1 MAIPPL
7 RNSPV
12 AFASC
17 HSTFLFLSFL
27 CTSAWRFVRT
37 WPCALCRLFLFLSPL
52 PRRFCLSLLLSLH
65 HMNHLPGPLPPLRLF
80 PLPPFSPLSVEV
92 PEETCPG
99 ASSAPDRSLHQKTG
113 AGVAAGP
120 AVGPAAGRAGRA
132 GRRAW
137 AAPGIA
143 APAFPAQAQQS

>member
-1 MAIPPL
+1 
-7 RNSPV
+7 
-12 AFASC
+12 
-17 HSTFLFLSFL
+17 
-27 CTSAWRFVRT
+27 
-37 WPCALCRLFLFLSPL
+37 
-52 PRRFCLSLLLSLH
+52 
-65 HMNHLPGPLPPLRLF
+65 MNHLPG

-120 AVGPAAGRAGRA
+120 AVGPAAGRAGRP